1 MKLYYKPGACSLAS
15 HIILKEIG
23 RDFEIERV
31 DTDKQVTES
40 GVDFAKINAR
50 GYVPVL
56 RLDDGDLLTEGAAVL
71 QYLAD
76 QNPEAGLAPEHGSL
90 ERARLQEH
98 LNYTSS
104 ELHKA
109 FGPLFT
115 ADSSDEEKQK
125 ARLKVGEKMDYF
137 ESIFE
142 DGRNYL
148 LGDTFSVADA
158 YLFVVAS
165 WAIPTA
171 IGLDKWPNIAAFCA
185 RVAER
190 ERVRDAMQAEGLLNS

>member
-23 RDFEIERV
+23 NDFEIEGV
-31 DTDKQVTES
+31 DTEKQITES
-40 GVDFAKINAR
+40 GDDFSRINPK

-56 RLDDGDLLTEGAAVL
+56 RLDDGKTLTEGAAIL

-76 QNPEAGLAPEHGSL
+76 QNPEAGLAPESGTL

-98 LNYTSS
+98 LNYTST

-109 FGPLFT
+109 FGPFFSPE
-115 ADSSDEEKQK
+115 ASDEEKQEAK
-125 ARLKVGEKMDYF
+125 NNVERKMDHF
-137 ESIFE
+137 ESIFD

-148 LGDTFSVADA
+148 LGEKFSVADA
-158 YLFVVAS
+158 YFFVVSS
-165 WAIPTA
+165 WAIPTG
-171 IGLDKWPNIAAFCA
+171 IGLDKWPRIADFSA
-185 RVAER
+185 RVTDR
-190 ERVRDAMQAEGLLNS
+190 EKVQNAMRAEGLLN

>member
-23 RDFEIERV
+23 NNFEIEVV

-40 GVDFAKINAR
+40 GADFTKINPK

-56 RLDDGDLLTEGAAVL
+56 ALDDGEFISEGAAVL

-76 QNPEAGLAPEHGSL
+76 QNPDASLAPKSGTL

-98 LNYTSS
+98 LNFTSS

-109 FGPLFT
+109 FGPFFT
-115 ADSSDEEKQK
+115 PNVSDEEKQRAK
-125 ARLKVGEKMDYF
+125 ENVGRKMDHF
-137 ESIFE
+137 ETILS
-142 DGRNYL
+142 DGRKYL
-148 LGDTFSVADA
+148 LGNNFSVADA
-158 YLFVVAS
+158 YLFVIS
-165 WAIPTA
+165 GWAIPTG
-171 IGLDKWPNIAAFCA
+171 IGLEKWPRITDYSTRIAD
-185 RVAER
+185 RVG
-190 ERVRDAMQAEGLLNS
+190 VQDAMRAEGLLN